1 MKEKLGSMLM
11 PKTYFIVVFLCALLL
26 AGSESVPVY
35 AETSYAARKINM
47 AGRQRMLTQRLA
59 KAACYIA
66 SFSDVKRHSAML
78 TQARDLF
85 AESHRVLRQGS
96 MELGIQAT
104 TDPQVL
110 DLLATQEKSWRLID
124 FGAHLLADLPHVPG
138 LGVDLI
144 ARYNLN
150 LLEQADR
157 VVGLLEAHTGE
168 ASDTVG
174 GRLVNIAGRQRMLTQ
189 KAAKEFCL
197 IAYGIDPAKNRNH
210 LRKSVETFDQAL
222 AILREGDPAR
232 GLDAV
237 SDMDVGLQLNGIQ
250 GQWSRLS
257 PILLKVAQ
265 GGQASSADFKLVGQ
279 LSEVLL
285 QDSDDV
291 VALLV
296 DYFERTEQTN

>member
-1 MKEKLGSMLM
+1 M
-11 PKTYFIVVFLCALLL
+11 PKKYLIAVFLCALLFT
-26 AGSESVPVY
+26 GSVSVPVA
-35 AETSYAARKINM
+35 AETSYAARKINL

-66 SFSDVKRHSAML
+66 SFSDVDRHGVML
-78 TQARDLF
+78 AQAIDLF
-85 AESHRVLRQGS
+85 AKSHRVLRQGS
-96 MELGIQAT
+96 MELGVQAT
-104 TDPQVL
+104 TNPQVL
-110 DLLATQEKSWRLID
+110 DLLSAQEKNWRLID

-144 ARYNLN
+144 ARYNLE

-157 VVGLLEAHTGE
+157 VVGLLEAQTGE

-197 IAYGIDPAKNRNH
+197 IAYGIDPVENRNR
-210 LRKSVETFDQAL
+210 LRQSVETFDEAL
-222 AILREGDPAR
+222 TVLREGDPER
-232 GLDAV
+232 GLEAV

-257 PILLKVAQ
+257 PVLLNVAQ
-265 GGQASSADFKLVGQ
+265 GGQASSADFKLVGR
-279 LSEVLL
+279 LSEALL

-296 DYFERTEQTN
+296 DYFERTERAN

>member
-1 MKEKLGSMLM
+1 MKEKSGSMSM
-11 PKTYFIVVFLCALLL
+11 PKKCFIAVCVCALLFT
-26 AGSESVPVY
+26 GGISVPAD

-66 SFSDVKRHSAML
+66 SFSDVERHSAML
-78 TQARDLF
+78 EQARNLF
-85 AESHRVLRQGS
+85 AESHQVLRQGS

-104 TDPQVL
+104 TDPQLL
-110 DLLATQEKSWRLID
+110 DLLAAQETSWGLID
-124 FGAHLLADLPHVPG
+124 FGSHLLADLPNVPG

-144 ARYNLN
+144 ARYNLK

-197 IAYGIDPAKNRNH
+197 IAYGIDPVENRNH
-210 LRKSVETFDQAL
+210 LRQSVETFDQAL
-222 AILREGDPAR
+222 AVLREGDPTR
-232 GLDAV
+232 GLEVV

-250 GQWSRLS
+250 SQWSRLS
-257 PILLKVAQ
+257 PVLLKVAQ
-265 GGQASSADFKLVGQ
+265 GGQASSADFKLVGR
-279 LSEVLL
+279 LSEALL